1 VQAFGLEVT
10 AMPEIIF
17 TSHLGNVAPEEP
29 IAVEADSIISGLN
42 EVFAHYPKL
51 RRYILDDQGLL
62 RRAIRIYVDGR
73 QLVSGKDLHLQ
84 IGPTTRV
91 HVY

>member
-1 VQAFGLEVT
+1 
-10 AMPEIIF
+10 MPEIIF
-17 TSHLGNVAPEEP
+17 TNHLRNVAPEEP
-29 IAVEADSIISGLN
+29 IAVEAGSIISGLN
-42 EVFAHYPKL
+42 EVFARYPKL

-73 QLVSGKDLHLQ
+73 QLANGKDLHLQ
-84 IGPTTRV
+84 IGPATRV